1 MKLVTPRRRGAP
13 PSEQPPPPS
22 QIYTFSAPVRGWVT
36 NESIAAA
43 EPRGA
48 SVLDN
53 FWVERTAIKPRGG
66 RRLHA
71 TVHAS
76 NPCESLMVYRSGTA
90 EKLFGCTAAAIY
102 DISSPADATVVPSSA
117 VSGLT
122 GGDWS
127 YVQMATAG
135 GEFLIAA
142 NGADSMRKY
151 DGSAWGTIT
160 GVTTPA
166 ITGVTTSDIKHVWVY
181 KNRLF
186 MIKKDT
192 LNAYALD
199 TPDAFGGAVDTISL
213 QGVFQKGGELVL
225 GATWSTDSGSGMDDM
240 CVFISDQ
247 GEVAVYTGTDPGD
260 ATAWSLMGVYQ
271 MAPPIHKNAI
281 MKAGGN
287 LLVAT
292 KIGLIP
298 VSSAVRKDYAAQVA
312 DAVSIAI
319 EPTWQRYYKLRPG
332 KWVIGKSEVRGK
344 AIIGF
349 PTDAGGNDACFAV
362 NLQTGGWSRFT
373 NWDVRCAAEFDGEL
387 YFGTSDGMVMEAET
401 VGTDNGETYSC
412 LYVGNY
418 ERLGGTNEKVA
429 HMCKTTWRASTNF
442 NYKINFAFDYAYKPS
457 AYPSVGEDAA
467 TDLWDV
473 GLWDVAVWDASGTE
487 QITTEWQSVN
497 GRGFAVAPMLQTTMG
512 TGTVPDIEFI
522 SADLLYET
530 GALVT

>member
-1 MKLVTPRRRGAP
+1 M
-13 PSEQPPPPS
+13 
-22 QIYTFSAPVRGWVT
+22 T

-43 EPRGA
+43 QPQGA

-90 EKLFGCTAAAIY
+90 EKLFGATAAAVY
-102 DISSPADATVVPSSA
+102 DISSPADEEVVPSA
-117 VSGLT
+117 EFSGQT
-122 GGDWS
+122 SGDWS
-127 YVQMATAG
+127 YVNIGTAG
-135 GEFLIAA
+135 GQFLIAV

-151 DGSAWGTIT
+151 DGSAWGTVT

-166 ITGVTTSDIKHVWVY
+166 ITNVTTSNLKHVWYY
-181 KNRLF
+181 KSRLF
-186 MIKKDT
+186 FIEKDS
-192 LNAYALD
+192 LKAWYLPD
-199 TPDAFGGAVDTISL
+199 VDAFGGAAAAISL

-247 GEVAVYTGTDPGD
+247 GEVAVYSGTNPGD
-260 ATAWSLMGVYQ
+260 AAAWSLLGVYT
-271 MAPPIHKNAI
+271 MAPPIHKNAT

-287 LLVAT
+287 LLIAT
-292 KIGLIP
+292 EIGLIP
-298 VSSAVRKDYAAQVA
+298 ISSAVRKDYAAQVA

-319 EPTWQRYYKLRPG
+319 EPTWQKYYKLRPG
-332 KWVIGKSEVRGK
+332 KWTIGKSEVRGK

-349 PTDAGGNDACFAV
+349 PSDAGGNDACFAV

-442 NYKINFAFDYAYKPS
+442 NYKINFAFDYAYRPS
-457 AYPSVGEDAA
+457 AYPSVGEDNA